1 MNRAF
6 MQFDNVVV
14 KRKGHAVLEVAELA
28 LPEKEITV
36 VTGENGAGKTTL
48 LLAAAGLLDL
58 HKGQVKLFDQLFHRG
73 RAPAP
78 KNMRRR
84 IAFVFQDPYLF
95 RSSVA
100 ANITYGLK
108 IRKVPKAERRIR
120 AKEVMERLGIF
131 GLAQRPANDLSGGER
146 KLVALGRALVMNP
159 ELLFLDEVTASLD
172 DEARDKVLT
181 LIRSLVDEQGTSV
194 LMATHLDSIASRLS
208 ARNIV
213 VKAGRITPAD
223 DSEEK
228 ASLSDHSLNT

>member
-1 MNRAF
+1 
-6 MQFDNVVV
+6 MQFENVCV
-14 KRKGHAVLEVAELA
+14 KRRGHTVLE
-28 LPEKEITV
+28 LPDLSLPAKEITV
-36 VTGENGAGKTTL
+36 VTGENGAGKTTFL
-48 LLAAAGLLDL
+48 LVAAGLLDL
-58 HKGQVKLFDQLFHRG
+58 QQGQVKMFDELFHRG

-78 KNMRRR
+78 KNLRRR

-100 ANITYGLK
+100 ANISYGLK
-108 IRKVPKAERRIR
+108 IRKVPKAERRKR
-120 AKEVMERLGIF
+120 AEAVMQRLGIF

-181 LIRSLVDEQGTSV
+181 LIKSLVDQHGTSV

-208 ARNIV
+208 AKNIV
-213 VKAGRITPAD
+213 VKAGRIG
-223 DSEEK
+223 
-228 ASLSDHSLNT
+228 N